1 MRILPQS
8 FYARPALEVAPDL
21 LGKILCRRKRGAIT
35 SGRIVEVEA
44 YLGEADPASHAYR
57 GLTNRNRAMFG
68 PPGRAYV
75 YFTYGSHHCMNV
87 VTGPEGVAMAVLIRA
102 LEPLDGISIMK
113 RRRGRDRIVDLTS
126 GPGKLTEALS
136 IGADD
141 YGRDLTREPLWI
153 CEDGVRP
160 EVARTPRIGI
170 SRAENLRF
178 RFAVPGSPCL
188 SRPVGRHRA

>member
-1 MRILPQS
+1 MKVLPRS

-21 LGKILCRRKRGAIT
+21 LGTILCRRKGRAVT

-68 PPGRAYV
+68 PPGHAYV

-87 VTGPEGVAMAVLIRA
+87 VTGSEGVAMAVLIRA
-102 LEPLDGISIMK
+102 LEPVDGIPIMK
-113 RRRGRDRIVDLTS
+113 RRRRRERVVDLAS
-126 GPGKLTEALS
+126 GPGKLTQALS
-136 IGADD
+136 IGAED
-141 YGRDLTREPLWI
+141 YGSDLTREPLWI
-153 CEDGVRP
+153 CQDGARP
-160 EVARTPRIGI
+160 EVVRTLRIGI
-170 SRAENLRF
+170 SRGADLPY

-188 SRPVGRHRA
+188 SRRIRR

>member
-1 MRILPQS
+1 MRVLQRS
-8 FYARPALEVAPDL
+8 FYARPALEVAPEL

-44 YLGEADPASHAYR
+44 YLGKADPASHAFR
-57 GLTNRNRAMFG
+57 GPTDRNRAMFG

-75 YFTYGSHHCMNV
+75 YFSYGNHHCMNV
-87 VTGPEGVAMAVLIRA
+87 VTGEEGVAMAVLIRA
-102 LEPLDGISIMK
+102 LEPVDGIRIMK
-113 RRRGRDRIVDLTS
+113 RRRRRDRIIDLTS
-126 GPGKLTEALS
+126 GPGKLTQALS

-153 CEDGVRP
+153 CEDGGRT
-160 EVARTPRIGI
+160 EVVRTPRIGI
-170 SRAENLRF
+170 SRAVDLPY

-188 SRPVGRHRA
+188 SRPVRSGAA